1 MAADR
6 PAPVQSGE
14 IQIGQSHRPL
24 QLVGKL
30 TGQKD
35 QGAMGLNAR
44 DMVTR
49 LQTMAF
55 GIAEKINDL
64 LLV

>member
-1 MAADR
+1 
-6 PAPVQSGE
+6 
-14 IQIGQSHRPL
+14 
-24 QLVGKL
+24 L